1 MNGAERIVSWIME
14 RNPDLTEPPS
24 VDDDLIERHL
34 ISSLDF
40 VDFLYFLEELTGT
53 EIDVATVDVDDF
65 RSVAAICRRYL
76 AGAKHR

>member
-1 MNGAERIVSWIME
+1 MNGAERVVSWIME

-24 VDDDLIERHL
+24 VDDDLIESHL

-40 VDFLYFLEELTGT
+40 VYFVYFLEELTGI
-53 EIDVATVDVDDF
+53 EIDMATVEVDNF

-76 AGAKHR
+76 AGANHR

>member
-1 MNGAERIVSWIME
+1 MNGAERVVSWIME

-24 VDDDLIERHL
+24 VDDDLIESHL

-40 VDFLYFLEELTGT
+40 VDFLYFLEELTGI
-53 EIDVATVDVDDF
+53 EIDMATVEVDDF

-76 AGAKHR
+76 AGANHR